1 MSHLPYLV
9 LSLFICRYKIYENLI
24 LSYRCPRLLDRLT
37 QQRETISIVHT
48 YVRANETFFERLLA
62 PEEPPFAR
70 RVI

>member
-1 MSHLPYLV
+1 MSHLPYLSSY
-9 LSLFICRYKIYENLI
+9 LSLSVDKIYENLI

-37 QQRETISIVHT
+37 QHRETISIVHT